1 MFFDTTLEK
10 QLKDFVDTGCHIAI
24 VKDIVEVEGADNE
37 YKILGRV
44 YTRTCTCVYVNVSAN

>member
-37 YKILGRV
+37 YKILG
-44 YTRTCTCVYVNVSAN
+44 NVGDDSFNVCMYMYM